1 MLIGVIPLLGL
12 GYVAYNQVGTGFI
25 PTIDEG
31 GFVLD
36 YMAPAGTSLTE
47 TDRLLRR
54 VEAILQNTP
63 EVQTYSRRTGVALG
77 GGLTETNAGD
87 FFVRLKPRPP
97 RTRDTEAVMES
108 VRREIGA
115 RVPILQVELFQL
127 IEDEIGDL
135 TGAPQPIEIKLFGN
149 DDNQLRAIAP
159 NVAQAITR
167 VPGVVDVKDG
177 IVLAGDSLV
186 IDVDRTKAALEGM
199 DTDSVTAQVNAL
211 LSGLVTTQ
219 VQHRIK
225 FVDVRVWVPKGLRAN
240 IDQIGLLRLKAPDG
254 HLVPLGRIATITTVT
269 GEPEITRENLK
280 PMVAVTA
287 RISGRSL
294 GQTVQDVR
302 QILSRPG
309 LLPANVYYELGGLYQ
324 QQQIA
329 FRGLIVVFAAAVALV
344 FALLLLLYQ
353 RSLPHWLS

>member
-1 MLIGVIPLLGL
+1 MGVDRRDSVAGSGL
-12 GYVAYNQVGTGFI
+12 CRLYQVGTGFI

-63 EVQTYSRRTGVALG
+63 EVQTYSRHTGVALG

-115 RVPILQVELFQL
+115 RVPILKVELFQL

-177 IVLAGDSLV
+177 IVLAEDSLV

-199 DTDSVTAQVNAL
+199 DTDSITA
-211 LSGLVTTQ
+211 LS
-219 VQHRIK
+219 
-225 FVDVRVWVPKGLRAN
+225 
-240 IDQIGLLRLKAPDG
+240 
-254 HLVPLGRIATITTVT
+254 
-269 GEPEITRENLK
+269 
-280 PMVAVTA
+280 
-287 RISGRSL
+287 
-294 GQTVQDVR
+294 
-302 QILSRPG
+302 
-309 LLPANVYYELGGLYQ
+309 
-324 QQQIA
+324 
-329 FRGLIVVFAAAVALV
+329 LI
-344 FALLLLLYQ
+344 
-353 RSLPHWLS
+353 HI